1 VDLAAGPV
9 LDVLDLAGVVV
20 FAASGA
26 LLAIRRGFDLIGL
39 ITLAAVTALGGGILR
54 DLVINA
60 GVPFAFREARYPIT
74 ALITAVLV
82 LPTQTWFDRLRR
94 PVLVLDAAG
103 LGLFSATGAVIASE
117 AGLGAVAAVTLGV
130 TTATGGG
137 VARDVL
143 AGEAPQVFRPD
154 SVLYVIPATV
164 GAIIVVVGHG
174 IDLSMSVV
182 GTVGAALATA
192 IRLAALRFGWRASL
206 PRRWQ

>member
-1 VDLAAGPV
+1 MDLGTGVV
-9 LDVLDLAGVVV
+9 LDILDLAGVVV

-60 GVPFAFREARYPIT
+60 DTPLAFREARYPLT
-74 ALITAVLV
+74 ALATALLV
-82 LPTQTWFDRLRR
+82 LPTQRWFDRLRR

-103 LGLFSATGAVIASE
+103 LGLFSATGAVIAVD

-137 VARDVL
+137 IARDVL

-154 SVLYVIPATV
+154 SRLYVIPAAIGATTV
-164 GAIIVVVGHG
+164 VIGDGA
-174 IDLSMSVV
+174 DLSAGVI
-182 GTVGAALATA
+182 GTIGAVLASA
-192 IRLAALRFGWRASL
+192 VRLAALRFGWRASL